1 MPRSGRSY
9 PRPTRQDTKTGI
21 LHGFAIFALA
31 GAAASFCFY
40 TDRRTVY
47 RAAVPLGR
55 GARVARG
62 RNRFSPRKSTMGV
75 TMKIDEE
82 VPTMM
87 PNRIARAKPRITSPN
102 CHSKRNQMWR
112 DTATRASAVAKQPS
126 RNSLQSRESAP
137 RKRVDSGMGSWCWA
151 ARVGVLLYLAAC
163 SGPPWTLSQSPSEI
177 NLRWYPDDTPS
188 AAADAVAQLH
198 CQSWGKSAELVSY
211 DQDGSAQ
218 IGRYR
223 CR

>member
-9 PRPTRQDTKTGI
+9 PSSTRQDTKTGI
-21 LHGFAIFALA
+21 LPGFAVFALA
-31 GAAASFCFY
+31 GAAARLAFIRIGERF
-40 TDRRTVY
+40 TGRRLC
-47 RAAVPLGR
+47 RSGAARASQGAAAVR
-55 GARVARG
+55 
-62 RNRFSPRKSTMGV
+62 
-75 TMKIDEE
+75 IDEE
-82 VPTMM
+82 VPTLM
-87 PNRIARAKPRITSPN
+87 PKMISGAKPRIASPN
-102 CHSKRNQMWR
+102 RHSKRDQMWR
-112 DTATRASAVAKQPS
+112 ETATRARAVAKQPS
-126 RNSLQSRESAP
+126 RNNSLQSRESAP
-137 RKRVDSGMGSWCWA
+137 RKRVDSGMGSWCRA

-188 AAADAVAQLH
+188 AAADTVAQLH